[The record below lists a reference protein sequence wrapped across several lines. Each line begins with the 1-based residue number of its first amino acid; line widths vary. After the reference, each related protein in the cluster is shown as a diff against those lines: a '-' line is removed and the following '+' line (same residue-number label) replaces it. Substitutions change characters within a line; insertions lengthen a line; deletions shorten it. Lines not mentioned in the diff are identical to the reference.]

1 MSIPLIFV
9 RSLVLSAAL
18 SLGPG
23 GCNAKKVNGEA
34 WRDASPQTCERLKS
48 EVCKEAKGDSEA
60 CTSLETAV
68 AILPPE
74 VCDLAL
80 GDLDYVRKKLS
91 ERKETCTELA
101 TKLCHDVGDK
111 SRSCNRVQAQS
122 KKFTPE
128 RCIGMLRQYAEVL
141 TNLKEQRAHYQL
153 PPEKAAKLTAGDPP
167 AFGPANA
174 KLQLVEFIDFENRDC
189 VRAAAI
195 VRELK
200 AEYGDELHFVVRQ
213 FPLPYNPHAHLAA
226 EASLAAYA
234 QGKFWELHD
243 KLLAN
248 QQKLDRASLEGYA
261 KEIQL
266 DLGQFDAAIDQKK
279 YAPAVDADKA
289 LGDELSVVGM
299 PTMFLDGERL
309 LNAVDKAAITEAIE
323 DHLSVT
329 N

>member
-1 MSIPLIFV
+1 LV
-9 RSLVLSAAL
+9 RSLLLPVL
-18 SLGPG
+18 SLGLG
-23 GCNAKKVNGEA
+23 GCNAKKSHREPSG
-34 WRDASPQTCERLKS
+34 DASPQTCERLKS
-48 EVCKEAKGDSEA
+48 EVCKEPKGDSEA
-60 CTSLETAV
+60 CTSLETAL
-68 AILPPE
+68 AILPPA
-74 VCDLAL
+74 VCDVAMS
-80 GDLDYVRKKLS
+80 DLDYVRRKLS
-91 ERKETCTELA
+91 ERKQTCTELA

-111 SRSCNRVQAQS
+111 SRSCNMVQTQT
-122 KKFTPE
+122 KRFTPE

-141 TNLKEQRAHYQL
+141 TNLKEQKAHFQL

-167 AFGPANA
+167 AFGAAEA
-174 KLQLVEFIDFENRDC
+174 KLQLVEFVDFENRDC

-200 AEYGDELHFVVRQ
+200 AQYGDELHFVVRH

-226 EASLAAYA
+226 EASLAAHA

-248 QQKLDRASLEGYA
+248 QQKLDRASLDRYA

-279 YAPAVDADKA
+279 YSPAVDADKA

-309 LNAVDKAAITEAIE
+309 LNAVDKATITEAIE
-323 DHLSVT
+323 DHLSVA